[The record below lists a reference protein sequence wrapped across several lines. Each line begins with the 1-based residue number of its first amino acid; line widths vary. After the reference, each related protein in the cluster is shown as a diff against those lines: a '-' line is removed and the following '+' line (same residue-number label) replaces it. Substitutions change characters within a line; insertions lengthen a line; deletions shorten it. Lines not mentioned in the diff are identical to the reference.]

1 MSLRLSSSTRQKFC
15 PLDKLHTSVPY
26 PILGHPVE
34 LLRER
39 VLVGSATECIEKL
52 ANLQAAGVRKVFLW
66 PMTLRSWRSSRR
78 IFFLSYHS
86 SLPAGDAGFGPFGL
100 DSYSDFLFQPWT
112 SPIPV
117 HVAHVNPNEHSRV
130 SLQGTPFR
138 ASSYPRSKC
147 TLTRG
152 GR

>member
-66 PMTLRSWRSSRR
+66 PVADDAAQLAKFQED
-78 IFFLSYHS
+78 I
-86 SLPAGDAGFGPFGL
+86 LPQLP
-100 DSYSDFLFQPWT
+100 Q
-112 SPIPV
+112 
-117 HVAHVNPNEHSRV
+117 
-130 SLQGTPFR
+130 
-138 ASSYPRSKC
+138 
-147 TLTRG
+147 
-152 GR
+152 